1 MSSRRRIYTESRIN
15 VKNRSIMSPAEAE
28 EYDARE
34 ERLRHPKV
42 PQDRYYNSTERDA
55 LQVTHQWG
63 RHWR

>member
-1 MSSRRRIYTESRIN
+1 MRRNRIYTQARVN
-15 VKNRSIMSPAEAE
+15 VKTREIMTPEQAAEF
-28 EYDARE
+28 DARE
-34 ERLRHPKV
+34 ERLSHPKI